1 MKQPFLMGAALLL
14 GVSHAPAHADCMTE
28 PFSIPYWGVST
39 VTAMSA
45 RSGEPCSVRGV
56 TGGASVI
63 SSVQVSAPP
72 RNGTATVG
80 DGDAVWYRSQPGFTG
95 EDAFEFTMSGTSDGR
110 PGTSTVRVQVT
121 VR

>member
-1 MKQPFLMGAALLL
+1 MKLSPIVPALMLTMACSAAR
-14 GVSHAPAHADCMTE
+14 AACATE

-45 RSGEPCSVRGV
+45 TSGEPCSVRGV

-110 PGTSTVRVQVT
+110 LGTSTVRVQVT

>member
-1 MKQPFLMGAALLL
+1 MKLSPFVPALMLTMACSAAR
-14 GVSHAPAHADCMTE
+14 AACATE

-45 RSGEPCSVRGV
+45 TSGEPCSVRGV